1 LTFCETVGQNL
12 SKNGC
17 STKYSDMFVLLFSE
31 TDSKTASTTTTAA
44 ATTDIHTECYAS
56 HSGCSGQHHVL
67 TIRSFSKSTSNSN
80 LSFSLGGTTW
90 GNNPMVA
97 DPWQNHYH
105 QSMAGPTS
113 AFGAVAVAGPQ
124 FTSGFG
130 QPYGY
135 AHRPGS
141 LNGRQGFD
149 ILPSPTMSGPP
160 PPAGPG
166 AAFVGLN
173 VAMSPRGAATSVQGN
188 FQPGYPHRPT
198 EESLLSSSNATSE
211 GHSGHHNR

>member
-1 LTFCETVGQNL
+1 MVVRQNIVTCL
-12 SKNGC
+12 FYYFQKQTQKQLQQQQQQQQQQI
-17 STKYSDMFVLLFSE
+17 STPSATPVIQAAQVNTMFSQYGASASQPQ
-31 TDSKTASTTTTAA
+31 TATTAS
-44 ATTDIHTECYAS
+44 
-56 HSGCSGQHHVL
+56 V
-67 TIRSFSKSTSNSN
+67 
-80 LSFSLGGTTW
+80 GGTTW